1 MKRYRTRLT
10 AGDARFIMI
19 RGLSVTLALGFALL
33 YSKQLGVER
42 RGLLTLVMTTNL
54 VFSIILISGIS
65 LHLRNLTSLIV
76 NKIFVGN
83 YLATIFLFSLF
94 TPLLNMGVLSIY
106 QNIFDI
112 NLSEN
117 LIYATIIYCFFSTF
131 NFGMHDALLL
141 VKQVKLVAFMD
152 ISVIV
157 LQILAYWMLVSVGE
171 TSYFVSVLISTSL
184 SYLVMVFASLMLIVY
199 IYNPRIKIS
208 FSALIKLFS
217 DSSTP
222 LLTTVTTQLLD
233 RIDKLFIGFLL
244 TSGDLGRFSTS
255 QSILGLSRFVPD
267 SLAKLSMVRDKNVV
281 FSKKALKLLLL
292 FSIPGS
298 IILAWIVT
306 MLLRA
311 ILGKEWVLPLSI
323 LTGLAFIEIVRGVH
337 TLIAMNAVRSFDY
350 KTLRSISIFQLTL
363 GLLIQP
369 MAIYLTGLW
378 GALLSAFIVFIF
390 GVISMRR
397 YAYV

>member
-33 YSKQLGVER
+33 YSKQLGVEL